1 MGVKE
6 VKDANDGVPG
16 SRAKAGIRDLLIAAA
31 FVSGATAWA
40 MDNAKDTTPVAVP
53 QASSSPAPPVSQAG
67 LPDARA
73 LADRIARRYG
83 SDAFHRVASLRF
95 TFHVRFKERNVE
107 RHIGREWTWF
117 PKQDSVSYRGPD
129 AKGLVIQA
137 AYSRRNAFSLKSEQV
152 AAIDKAFINDQY
164 WLLFPLHLK
173 WDKDLA
179 LKVFRAERPGEA
191 WRLMVT
197 YPSSGGY
204 TPGDAYDLFV
214 DSTATIKRWIF
225 RKGNAAE
232 PTREAFWSAPVD
244 VGDLGV
250 SLEHSGPDPD
260 FRLWFTD
267 VKVSTGPT

>member
-1 MGVKE
+1 MDA
-6 VKDANDGVPG
+6 KDVNDGSYRVPRE
-16 SRAKAGIRDLLIAAA
+16 RAKGGIRSLLIAAA
-31 FVSGATAWA
+31 LVSGATAAWA
-40 MDNAKDTTPVAVP
+40 MDAKDTTPVAVP
-53 QASSSPAPPVSQAG
+53 QASSSPSSPSSPVSQAG

-83 SDAFHRVASLRF
+83 SDAFYRVASLRF
-95 TFHVRFKERNVE
+95 TFHVRFKERNIE
-107 RHIGREWTWF
+107 RAWIWF

-137 AYSRRNAFSLKSEQV
+137 AYSRRNAFSLGSEQV
-152 AAIDKAFINDQY
+152 AAIDKSFINDQY

-173 WDKDLA
+173 WDKDIA

-232 PTREAFWSAPVD
+232 PTREAFWSAPVN
-244 VGDLGV
+244 VGGV
-250 SLEHSGPDPD
+250 GISMEHSGPDPD
-260 FRLWFTD
+260 FHLWFTD